1 MPELSVAVFATDND
15 QRAVL
20 QVLVDGTSVART
32 VCSNSTL
39 PLAANDPV
47 IRKTKTLAP
56 DIVMVDIVNND
67 ATMALRAIEFLHQEL
82 PESAIFAIGPLT
94 QPQLIVNAMRAGV
107 REYIERPT
115 STSDLLEAF
124 VRLTATRRKPGRE
137 STRGKVFTVVNAKGG
152 SGATTVAVN
161 LALALQ
167 SAQNNTALVDL
178 APLGH
183 CALHLNLKPNF
194 TISDA
199 VTNLHRLDSS
209 LLDSFMARHEDG
221 LQILAGSTVP
231 GTIDPSTSDFARL
244 FDTIVGRFQYV
255 VVDISSR
262 LDSAARLVSNLS
274 EKILLIAHADVASL
288 WSAGRVAQYL
298 GESGTRDRF
307 ALVLNRY
314 RKVAGFNEAE
324 TEVAIGA
331 PVLWRIPNQYV
342 AVASAID
349 RGVPLMQQGN
359 TEIARSI
366 SGLAEYLTKDD
377 LDVKRKAWSLF
388 KTV

>member
-32 VCSNSTL
+32 VCSNPTM

-47 IRKTKTLAP
+47 IRRTQAFAP
-56 DIVMVDIVNND
+56 DVILVDI
-67 ATMALRAIEFLHQEL
+67 AAEGITAALRAVELLHQEL
-82 PESAIFAIGPLT
+82 PNAAVFAVGPMT
-94 QPQLIVNAMRAGV
+94 QPQLIVSAMRAGV

-115 STSDLLEAF
+115 TTTDLLEAF
-124 VRLTATRRKPGRE
+124 VRLTSARRKPGRE
-137 STRGKVFTVVNAKGG
+137 SSRGKVFTIVNAKGG
-152 SGATTVAVN
+152 SGSTTVAVN

-167 SAQNNTALVDL
+167 SVHESTALVDL

-183 CALHLNLKPNF
+183 CALHLNLKPAF
-194 TISDA
+194 TVSNAI
-199 VTNLHRLDSS
+199 TNLHRLDSE
-209 LLDSFMARHEDG
+209 LLHSFMARHDRG
-221 LQILAGSTVP
+221 LQLLAGP
-231 GTIDPSTSDFARL
+231 AAPLALEPSAADFARL
-244 FDTIVGRFQYV
+244 FDMMVGLFHYI
-255 VVDISSR
+255 VVDASSR
-262 LDSAARLVSNLS
+262 LDSATRLVSSLS

-298 GESGTRDRF
+298 GESGSRDRF

-324 TEVAIGA
+324 TEAAIGA
-331 PVLWRIPNQYV
+331 PVLWRIPNQYF
-342 AVASAID
+342 AVSTAID
-349 RGVPLMQQGN
+349 RGIPLMQQGT

-366 SGLAEYLTKDD
+366 AGLAELLTKDD
-377 LDVKRKAWSLF
+377 LDVKRTKFSLF

>member
-32 VCSNSTL
+32 VSSNSSM
-39 PLAANDPV
+39 PLAANDPI
-47 IRKTKTLAP
+47 IRKTKALTANVV
-56 DIVMVDIVNND
+56 IVDIASHDVNS
-67 ATMALRAIEFLHQEL
+67 ALRAIELLHQEL
-82 PESAIFAIGPLT
+82 PDVAVFAVGPMSP
-94 QPQLIVNAMRAGV
+94 PQLIVNAMRAGV
-107 REYIERPT
+107 REYIERPPT
-115 STSDLLEAF
+115 TSDLLEAF

-137 STRGKVFTVVNAKGG
+137 STRGKVFTVANAKGG

-167 SAQNNTALVDL
+167 VAHHNTALVDL

-183 CALHLNLKPNF
+183 CTLHLNLKPNF
-194 TISDA
+194 TVSDA

-209 LLDSFMARHEDG
+209 LLESFMSRHDHG
-221 LQILAGSTVP
+221 LQVLAGAGSP
-231 GTIDPSTSDFARL
+231 LSNEPSTSDFARL
-244 FDTIVGRFQYV
+244 FDTIVGLFRYV
-255 VVDISSR
+255 VVDASSR
-262 LDSAARLVSNLS
+262 LDSTTRLVSNLS

-298 GESGTRDRF
+298 GESSSRDRF

-324 TEVAIGA
+324 TEAAIGA
-331 PVLWRIPNQYV
+331 PVLWRIPNQYF
-342 AVASAID
+342 AASTAID
-349 RGVPLMQQGN
+349 RGIPLMDQGN

-366 SGLAEYLTKDD
+366 AGLAEYLTKDD
-377 LDVKRKAWSLF
+377 LDVKRKAWSFF

>member
-20 QVLVDGTSVART
+20 QVLVDGTSVAFT
-32 VCSNSTL
+32 VCSHATL
-39 PLAANDPV
+39 PMAANDPV
-47 IRKTKTLAP
+47 IRKTQSFAP
-56 DIVMVDIVNND
+56 DVLLVDIPTD
-67 ATMALRAIEFLHQEL
+67 AVESALRTIELLHQEL
-82 PESAIFAIGPLT
+82 PNAAVFAVGPMT
-94 QPQLIVNAMRAGV
+94 QPQLIVRTMRAGV

-115 STSDLLEAF
+115 STTDLLEAF
-124 VRLTATRRKPGRE
+124 VRLTSTRRKPGRE
-137 STRGKVFTVVNAKGG
+137 NSRGKVFTVVNAKGG

-167 SAQNNTALVDL
+167 SAHHNTALVDL

-183 CALHLNLKPNF
+183 CALHLNLKPTF
-194 TISDA
+194 TVSDA

-209 LLDSFMARHEDG
+209 LLDSFMARHDRG
-221 LQILAGSTVP
+221 LQVLAGAAAPTSVE
-231 GTIDPSTSDFARL
+231 PSAADFARL
-244 FDTIVGRFQYV
+244 FDTMVGLFHYI
-255 VVDISSR
+255 VVDASSR
-262 LDSAARLVSNLS
+262 LDSATRLVSNLS
-274 EKILLIAHADVASL
+274 EKVLLIAHANVASL
-288 WSAGRVAQYL
+288 WSAGRIAQYL
-298 GESGTRDRF
+298 GESGSRDRF

-324 TEVAIGA
+324 TEAAIGA
-331 PVLWRIPNQYV
+331 PVLWRIPNQYF
-342 AVASAID
+342 AVSTAID

-366 SGLAEYLTKDD
+366 SGLADYLTKDD
-377 LDVKRKAWSLF
+377 LDVKRAAWSLF

>member
-47 IRKTKTLAP
+47 IRKTKSLAP
-56 DIVMVDIVNND
+56 DIVMVDIGSND

-167 SAQNNTALVDL
+167 SAQHNSALVDL

-199 VTNLHRLDSS
+199 VSNLHRLDSS

-221 LQILAGSTVP
+221 LQLLAGSTVP
-231 GTIDPSTSDFARL
+231 GTIEPSTSDFARL

-331 PVLWRIPNQYV
+331 PVLWRIPNQYF

-377 LDVKRKAWSLF
+377 LDVKRRAWSLF

>member
-15 QRAVL
+15 QRAVM

-47 IRKTKTLAP
+47 IRRTHNFAP
-56 DIVMVDIVNND
+56 DVVLVDIAVDDVNS
-67 ATMALRAIEFLHQEL
+67 ALRGIELLHQEL
-82 PESAIFAIGPLT
+82 PDAAVFAVGPMT
-94 QPQLIVNAMRAGV
+94 QPQLIVSAMRAGV

-115 STSDLLEAF
+115 TTTDLLEAF

-137 STRGKVFTVVNAKGG
+137 TSRGKVFTVVNAKGG

-167 SAQNNTALVDL
+167 SVQRTALVDL

-183 CALHLNLKPNF
+183 CALHLNLKPAF
-194 TISDA
+194 TVSDA
-199 VTNLHRLDSS
+199 ITNLHRLDSS
-209 LLDSFMARHEDG
+209 LLESFMSRHDRG
-221 LQILAGSTVP
+221 LQVLAGPTAPTATEHSA
-231 GTIDPSTSDFARL
+231 SDFARL
-244 FDTIVGRFQYV
+244 FDTMVGQFHYI
-255 VVDISSR
+255 VVDASSR
-262 LDSAARLVSNLS
+262 LDSATRLVSNLS

-298 GESGTRDRF
+298 GESGSRDRF

-324 TEVAIGA
+324 TEAAIGA
-331 PVLWRIPNQYV
+331 PVLWRIPNQYF
-342 AVASAID
+342 AVSTAID
-349 RGVPLMQQGN
+349 RGVPLMQQGT

-366 SGLAEYLTKDD
+366 SGLAEHLTKDD
-377 LDVKRKAWSLF
+377 IEVKRSAWSLF